1 MDYEPWIGIPGAV
14 VGEWAGQIQLIAEA
28 LGVEFQELRQSFDRR
43 PTPRKLE
50 VACGT
55 LDAGTCGAVRM
66 RVSGIVDGREAIVI
80 EHVTRM
86 ARDLAPDWP
95 RSEHD
100 VAYRVEIEGVPNISC
115 DLALRLDDPA
125 KAGIDGMAA
134 GAGAMVATAMRVVN
148 AVPYVVAAPPGL
160 LTYLD
165 LPLTLPRN
173 AFAG

>member
-1 MDYEPWIGIPGAV
+1 
-14 VGEWAGQIQLIAEA
+14 
-28 LGVEFQELRQSFDRR
+28 
-43 PTPRKLE
+43 
-50 VACGT
+50 
-55 LDAGTCGAVRM
+55 
-66 RVSGIVDGREAIVI
+66 
-80 EHVTRM
+80 M

-115 DLALRLDDPA
+115 DLALRLDDP
-125 KAGIDGMAA
+125 KQAGIDGMAA

-148 AVPYVVAAPPGL
+148 AVPHVVAAPPGL

-173 AFAG
+173 AFAD